1 MSAVVAWLIVFAA
14 ACALVLVGLWVASV
28 RQAAA
33 VRVHLDGVQARLAR
47 HAAEPVPEPEASTL
61 ALDDGFTVSRVSE
74 PTDGF
79 GVPAVSPSRPRE
91 ITSETSAD
99 QVLAMSGHH
108 IATRETQ
115 MGISPFTQTDVPGG
129 SLRWSLNQA
138 TRQIEQTGH
147 ELAVARNA
155 GVVDPT
161 VARRVLGHLVAAMTE
176 LDAVAD
182 MEVPGGQAFGG
193 AR

>member
-1 MSAVVAWLIVFAA
+1 MSTVMVWLIAFVA
-14 ACALVLVGLWVASV
+14 ACVLVLVGLWVASV
-28 RQAAA
+28 RQAVSASE
-33 VRVHLDGVQARLAR
+33 HLNGVLARLAG
-47 HAAEPVPEPEASTL
+47 HAEPAPEREAAPGIQDETVMVSRLRQSIDVPDVRPVLPPRVPTTGNGTPQLL
-61 ALDDGFTVSRVSE
+61 AL
-74 PTDGF
+74 
-79 GVPAVSPSRPRE
+79 
-91 ITSETSAD
+91 
-99 QVLAMSGHH
+99 SGHH

-115 MGISPFTQTDVPGG
+115 MSISPFTQTDVPGG
-129 SLRWSLNQA
+129 SLQWSLHQA

-161 VARRVLGHLVAAMTE
+161 VARRALGHLVAAMTE

-182 MEVPGGQAFGG
+182 MDVPVDQTLGG